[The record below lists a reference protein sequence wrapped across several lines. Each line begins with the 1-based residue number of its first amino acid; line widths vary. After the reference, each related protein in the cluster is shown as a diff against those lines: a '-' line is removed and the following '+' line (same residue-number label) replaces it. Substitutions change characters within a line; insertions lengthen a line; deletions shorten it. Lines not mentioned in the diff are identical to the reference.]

1 MKANIKLR
9 DLILSK
15 NIYLETWSQYKRSIL
30 TGLVIM
36 LAASIGLYYSVLNV
50 LTGIN
55 IYLLFYVSLFLIS
68 TLSFY
73 LNRIGKQI
81 LASGLILTITYIIVF
96 YFSSLEST
104 KTGVYLYYLTSSI
117 GAFALLGYEKRKLA
131 ILYCIA
137 NLIAFQLAYLD
148 VFQLYDENILTDE
161 FTRTFFT
168 VNFISSML
176 ASVLIVYFLMNINFH
191 SEKSLKESENTL
203 RDKNQMLRKANDE
216 LDRFVY
222 STSHD
227 LKAPLSS
234 ILGLVNI
241 AEKSTDREELAQYLD
256 MMKDRIHTM
265 DGFIRDITDYSRNNR
280 VGISTEKILLKEFI
294 DEIIQEHSFAE
305 GITDIVAVVEIAN
318 DLKINTD
325 KSRLKIIINNLIN
338 NSIKYRHP
346 HRNLLISVSALPG
359 IDAISIQISDNGQGI
374 KSEHHTKIFDMF
386 YRASENSKGSGLG
399 LYIVKEAIVKLGGKI
414 EVNSDYGIG
423 TSFAIEIPNKP
434 PLPVSLTK

>member
-15 NIYLETWSQYKRSIL
+15 NIYLETRSQYKRSIL
-30 TGLVIM
+30 TGLAIM
-36 LAASIGLYYSVLNV
+36 LAACIGLYYSVLNI

-55 IYLLFYVSLFLIS
+55 IYLLFYISLFLIS
-68 TLSFY
+68 VLSFY
-73 LNRIGKQI
+73 INRIGKQI
-81 LASGLILTITYIIVF
+81 LASGLILAYTYIIVF

-117 GAFALLGYEKRKLA
+117 SAFALLGYEKRKLA

-137 NLIAFQLAYLD
+137 NLIAFQLAHLD
-148 VFQLYDENILTDE
+148 VFQLYDENILTEE
-161 FTRTFFT
+161 FTRNYFT

-203 RDKNQMLRKANDE
+203 RDKNEMLRKANDE

-241 AEKSTDREELAQYLD
+241 AEKSKDREELAQYLN

-265 DGFIRDITDYSRNNR
+265 DGFISDITDYSRNNR
-280 VGISTEKILLKEFI
+280 VGISTETINLKELI
-294 DEIIQEHSFAE
+294 DEIINHHSFAE
-305 GITDIVAVVEIAN
+305 GITDVQAVVDIAP
-318 DLKINTD
+318 DLNISTD
-325 KSRLKIIINNLIN
+325 KSRMKIVINNLIN
-338 NSIKYRHP
+338 NSIKYRHQQ
-346 HRNLLISVSALPG
+346 RKLLIS
-359 IDAISIQISDNGQGI
+359 ISSSSIKDNVFIQISDNGQGI
-374 KSEHHTKIFDMF
+374 KSEHLPKIFDMF

-399 LYIVKEAIVKLGGKI
+399 LYIVKEAIDKLGGKI

-423 TSFAIEIPNKP
+423 TSFTIEIPNKP
-434 PLPVSLTK
+434 PLPVSPTK